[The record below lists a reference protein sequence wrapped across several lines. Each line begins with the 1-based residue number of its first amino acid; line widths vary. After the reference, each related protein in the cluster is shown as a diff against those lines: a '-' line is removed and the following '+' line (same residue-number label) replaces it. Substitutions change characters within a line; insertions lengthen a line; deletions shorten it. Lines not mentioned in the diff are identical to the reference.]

1 MSSDS
6 RKTLF
11 TFLARHS
18 GFILPA
24 FTLLLLAAVWLH
36 SLPTQITAVNDPLP
50 DPTGEFSGLLQL
62 IDDSGEFIV
71 AWHTWG
77 VVHAPGYPLL
87 SLLANLW
94 TRLIDPLRL
103 YPATAANL
111 LSFFA
116 ALGALVLMVRPFA
129 RLEASG
135 TAAAAALLLPAFG
148 ILVWMYAVVA
158 EAYAFGLLLAFGLI
172 LLALALGERPTRRRL
187 LLLGLLF
194 GLALGHHRTLIF
206 LGPALLAA
214 AWPAL
219 KLGWRVW
226 LGSALLAAA
235 TLLVYLYLPLV
246 AWAGSPWIYGRSPTT
261 WIGFTDAFF
270 AREYSYRLLPPT
282 TLPEI
287 GAMLVGRLHYLAQ
300 ELSSLGLTVGLLA
313 FVPGLLHPK
322 TRRLAGVLL
331 LAFCGYWLAP
341 VSQGLLIR
349 SYMMI
354 LVASL
359 TLAAAWGVGL
369 VAMGQ
374 WQRWL
379 PPLGLL
385 LTAFIAFQNVRAN
398 QSYILFHTKDETGQQ
413 LIADAAALPDE
424 RPLVGEIW
432 SPRFFPL
439 AYGQLVTGELAHVE
453 LVDLRA
459 DLSGL
464 PAAPAPLIFVSR
476 EVLYAAPPDQWQARY
491 GTAVSLSSQGQR
503 LVAIRPSPV
512 IAPLDPQP
520 LAASEEIQLV
530 EATTEIGDDGSLFV
544 QLLWQA
550 VQPPTHS
557 YSVFVHVSDRE
568 HILGPD
574 DLMAQQ
580 DNIHPVSGFYP
591 TTNWRA
597 GELVQDTYHIPLPP
611 DRTLQKVVVGLY
623 TVAEDGRFTNHL
635 THELP

>member
-1 MSSDS
+1 MPRDS
-6 RKTLF
+6 QKTARTLF
-11 TFLARHS
+11 TPRTAH
-18 GFILPA
+18 ILPILA
-24 FTLLLLAAVWLH
+24 LLLIVAVWLH

-50 DPTGEFSGLLQL
+50 DPTGEFTGLLQL
-62 IDDSGEFIV
+62 IDDSGEFII

-116 ALGALVLMVRPFA
+116 ALGALLLMVRPLA
-129 RLEASG
+129 RMDRWG
-135 TAAAAALLLPAFG
+135 TAVAAALLLPAFG

-172 LLALALGERPTRRRL
+172 LLALALGEQPTKQRL

-194 GLALGHHRTLIF
+194 GLAVGHHRTLVF

-226 LGSALLAAA
+226 LGSALLATA
-235 TLLVYLYLPLV
+235 TLLIYLYLPLV
-246 AWAGSPWIYGRSPTT
+246 AWAGSPWIYGRSPAT
-261 WIGFTDAFF
+261 WEGFSDAFF

-287 GAMLVGRLHYLAQ
+287 GAMLAGRLQYLAQ
-300 ELSSLGLTVGLLA
+300 EMSSLGLVVGLFGFA
-313 FVPGLLHPK
+313 PGLLYAK

-331 LAFCGYWLAP
+331 LAFAGYWLAP
-341 VSQGLLIR
+341 ISQGLLIR

-354 LVASL
+354 LVASV

-385 LTAFIAFQNVRAN
+385 LTVFIAFQNVSAN

-424 RPLVGEIW
+424 RPFIGEIW

-453 LVDLRA
+453 LVDLRE

-464 PAAPAPLIFVSR
+464 PDEPPPLIVVSR
-476 EVLYAAPPDQWQARY
+476 EVLYAVPPEQWVERY
-491 GTAVSLSSQGQR
+491 GTAVSLSSHGQR
-503 LVAIRPSPV
+503 MVAIRPFLD
-512 IAPLDPQP
+512 IAPIAPQP
-520 LAASEEIQLV
+520 LAAAEEIQLV
-530 EATTEIGDDGSLFV
+530 EAVAERLADDTLFV
-544 QLLWQA
+544 QLWWQA
-550 VQPPTHS
+550 VQPPSRS
-557 YSVFVHVSDRE
+557 YSVFVHISDRE
-568 HILGPD
+568 QILGPD
-574 DLMAQQ
+574 DLVAQQ
-580 DNIHPVSGFYP
+580 DNIHPVGGFYP
-591 TTNWRA
+591 TANWRV
-597 GELVQDTYHIPLPP
+597 GELVQDNYYIPLPP
-611 DRTLQKVVVGLY
+611 GRPAQTVFVGLY
-623 TVAEDGRFTNHL
+623 TIEEDGRFTNHL
-635 THELP
+635 AHQLP

>member
-1 MSSDS
+1 MKQIFTDFY
-6 RKTLF
+6 LF
-11 TFLARHS
+11 FARRTAY
-18 GFILPA
+18 ILPA
-24 FTLLLLAAVWLH
+24 LALLLIVAVWLH

-50 DPTGEFSGLLQL
+50 DPTGEFTGLLQL

-129 RLEASG
+129 QGDRSG
-135 TAAAAALLLPAFG
+135 TAVAAALLLPAFG

-172 LLALALGERPTRRRL
+172 LLALALGEQPTKRRL

-194 GLALGHHRTLIF
+194 GLAVGHHRTLVF

-226 LGSALLAAA
+226 LGSALLSAVS
-235 TLLVYLYLPLV
+235 LLIYLYLPLV
-246 AWAGSPWIYGRSPTT
+246 AWARSPWIYGRSPAT
-261 WIGFTDAFF
+261 WEGFIDAFF

-287 GAMLVGRLHYLAQ
+287 GAMLIGRLQYLAQ
-300 ELSSLGLTVGLLA
+300 EMSSLGLAVGLLG
-313 FVPGLLHPK
+313 FLPGLLHPQ
-322 TRRLAGVLL
+322 TRRLAGILL
-331 LAFCGYWLAP
+331 IAFGGYLLAP

-354 LVASL
+354 LVASV

-369 VAMGQ
+369 IALGR

-385 LTAFIAFQNVRAN
+385 LTAFIAFHNVSAN
-398 QSYILFHTKDETGQQ
+398 QPYILFHTKDETGQQ
-413 LIADAAALPDE
+413 LIQDAAALPYE
-424 RPLVGEIW
+424 RPFVGEIW

-439 AYGQLVTGELAHVE
+439 AYGQLVTGELAHIE
-453 LVDLRA
+453 LVDLRS

-464 PAAPAPLIFVSR
+464 PAEPPPLVVVSR
-476 EVLYAAPPDQWQARY
+476 DVLYAAPPDQWGERY
-491 GTAVSLSSQGQR
+491 GTAVSLSSHGQR
-503 LVAIRPSPV
+503 MVAIRPSPN
-512 IAPLDPQP
+512 IAPIAAQP
-520 LAASEEIQLV
+520 LAASEEMQLV
-530 EATTEIGDDGSLFV
+530 NAAAELLEDSTLFV
-544 QLLWQA
+544 QLWWQA
-550 VQPPTHS
+550 SQPPTHN
-557 YSVFVHVSDRE
+557 YSVFVHVTDQAQ
-568 HILGPD
+568 ILGPD

-591 TTNWRA
+591 TTNWHT
-597 GELVQDTYHIPLPP
+597 GELVQDNYHIPLPP
-611 DRTLQKVVVGLY
+611 DHTVQKVLVGLY
-623 TVAEDGRFTNHL
+623 TVEADGRFTNHL
-635 THELP
+635 RYELP

>member
-1 MSSDS
+1 MSRNSQETV
-6 RKTLF
+6 RTFF
-11 TFLARHS
+11 TPRTAH
-18 GFILPA
+18 ILPILA
-24 FTLLLLAAVWLH
+24 LLLIVAVWLH

-50 DPTGEFSGLLQL
+50 DPTGEFTGLLQL

-116 ALGALVLMVRPFA
+116 ALGALVLMVRPLA
-129 RLEASG
+129 RLDRSG
-135 TAAAAALLLPAFG
+135 TAVAAALLLPAFG

-172 LLALALGERPTRRRL
+172 LLALALGEQPTKRRL

-194 GLALGHHRTLIF
+194 GLAVGHHRTLVF

-219 KLGWRVW
+219 RLGWRVW

-235 TLLVYLYLPLV
+235 TLLIYLYLPLV
-246 AWAGSPWIYGRSPTT
+246 AWAGSPWIYGRSPAT
-261 WIGFTDAFF
+261 WEGFSDAFF

-287 GAMLVGRLHYLAQ
+287 GAMLVGRLQYLAQ
-300 ELSSLGLTVGLLA
+300 EMSSLGLAVGLFG
-313 FVPGLLHPK
+313 FVPGLLYPK

-331 LAFCGYWLAP
+331 LAFAGYLLAP

-354 LVASL
+354 LVASV

-369 VAMGQ
+369 VAMGR

-385 LTAFIAFQNVRAN
+385 LTAFIAFQNVNAN

-413 LIADAAALPDE
+413 LIRDVAALPYE

-453 LVDLRA
+453 LVDLRE

-464 PAAPAPLIFVSR
+464 PDEPPPLIFVSR
-476 EVLYAAPPDQWQARY
+476 DVLYAAPPEQWQARY
-491 GTAVSLSSQGQR
+491 GTAVSLSSHGQR
-503 LVAIRPSPV
+503 MVAIRPSPV
-512 IAPLDPQP
+512 IAPIDPQP

-530 EATTEIGDDGSLFV
+530 DTMTELLDDGRLFV
-544 QLLWQA
+544 QLWWQA
-550 VQPPTHS
+550 VQPPTRS
-557 YSVFVHVSDRE
+557 YSVFVHVTDRE
-568 HILGPD
+568 QILGPD

-580 DNIHPVSGFYP
+580 DNIHPVGGFYP
-591 TTNWRA
+591 VTNWRD
-597 GELVQDTYHIPLPP
+597 GELVQDNYYIPLPP
-611 DRTLQKVVVGLY
+611 DRSVQRVFVGLY
-623 TVAEDGRFTNHL
+623 TVEEDGRFINHL

>member
-1 MSSDS
+1 M
-6 RKTLF
+6 KHIHF
-11 TFLARHS
+11 FARHT
-18 GFILPA
+18 GYVLPA
-24 FTLLLLAAVWLH
+24 LALLLIAVVWLH

-50 DPTGEFSGLLQL
+50 DPTGEFTGLLQL

-103 YPATAANL
+103 YPAAAANL

-116 ALGALVLMVRPFA
+116 AFGAFVLMVRPFA
-129 RLEASG
+129 QWDRSG
-135 TAAAAALLLPAFG
+135 TAVAAALLLPAFG

-172 LLALALGERPTRRRL
+172 LLALALGEYPTKRRL

-194 GLALGHHRTLIF
+194 GLAVGHHRTLVF
-206 LGPALLAA
+206 LGPALLVA

-226 LGSALLAAA
+226 LGAAVLSAASLLI
-235 TLLVYLYLPLV
+235 YLYLPLV
-246 AWAGSPWIYGRSPTT
+246 AWAGSPWIYGRSPIT

-282 TLPEI
+282 SRPEI
-287 GAMLVGRLHYLAQ
+287 GMMLSGRLQYLAQ
-300 ELSSLGLTVGLLA
+300 EMSSLGLAVGLLG
-313 FVPGLLHPK
+313 FVPGLIQTQ

-369 VAMGQ
+369 VALGR

-385 LTAFIAFQNVRAN
+385 LTIGIAWHNVTTN
-398 QSYILFHTKDETGQQ
+398 QAYILFHTKDETGQQ
-413 LIADAAALPDE
+413 LIRDAAVLPGE

-439 AYGQLVTGELAHVE
+439 AYGQLVTGELSHVE

-464 PAAPAPLIFVSR
+464 PDERPELIFVSR
-476 EVLYAAPPDQWQARY
+476 DVLYVAPPDQWRDTY
-491 GTAVSLSSQGQR
+491 GTVVSLGSHGQR
-503 LVAIRPSPV
+503 MVAIRPSPV

-520 LAASEEIQLV
+520 LAASEEMQLV
-530 EATTEIGDDGSLFV
+530 AGTADLLDDGTLAV

-550 VQPPTHS
+550 TRLPTRD
-557 YSVFVHVSDRE
+557 YSVFVHVTDQA

-574 DLMAQQ
+574 DLMVQQ

-591 TTNWRA
+591 TTHWRS
-597 GELVQDTYHIPLPP
+597 GELVQDKYHIPLPP
-611 DRTLQKVVVGLY
+611 ERTLTKVIVGLY
-623 TVAEDGRFTNHL
+623 TVEADGRFTNHL
-635 THELP
+635 TYELP

>member
-1 MSSDS
+1 MPRPGILFST
-6 RKTLF
+6 RYTPFIFPTL
-11 TFLARHS
+11 A
-18 GFILPA
+18 
-24 FTLLLLAAVWLH
+24 LLLIAAIWLH

-50 DPTGEFSGLLQL
+50 DPTGEFTGLLQL
-62 IDDSGEFIV
+62 IDDSGEFII

-103 YPATAANL
+103 YPATAANM

-116 ALGALVLMVRPFA
+116 ALGAFVLMARPLA
-129 RLEASG
+129 KLDRSG
-135 TAAAAALLLPAFG
+135 TAVAAAFLLPAFG

-172 LLALALGERPTRRRL
+172 TLAVALGERPTERRL

-194 GLALGHHRTLIF
+194 GLAVGHHRTLVF

-226 LGSALLAAA
+226 LGSAILATASLLI
-235 TLLVYLYLPLV
+235 YLYLPLV
-246 AWAGSPWIYGRSPTT
+246 AWAGSPWIYGRSPAI
-261 WIGFTDAFF
+261 WQGFIDAFF

-287 GAMLVGRLHYLAQ
+287 GAALYGRLQYLAQ
-300 ELSSLGLTVGLLA
+300 EMSLLGLAVGLFG
-313 FVPGLLHPK
+313 FVPGLLHLQ
-322 TRRLAGVLL
+322 TRRLAGVFL
-331 LAFCGYWLAP
+331 LAFGGYLLAP
-341 VSQGLLIR
+341 ISQGLLIR

-354 LVASL
+354 LVASVI
-359 TLAAAWGVGL
+359 LAAAWGVGL
-369 VAMGQ
+369 VALGR

-385 LTAFIAFQNVRAN
+385 LTAFIAFQNVSAN
-398 QSYILFHTKDETGQQ
+398 QTYILFHTKDETGQQ
-413 LIADAAALPDE
+413 LIQDAAALSGE

-439 AYGQLVTGELAHVE
+439 AYGQLVTGELARVE
-453 LVDLRA
+453 LVDLRS

-464 PAAPAPLIFVSR
+464 PDEPPPLIFVSR
-476 EVLYAAPPDQWQARY
+476 DVLYAVPPDQWGERY
-491 GTAVSLSSQGQR
+491 GTAVSFSSHGQR
-503 LVAIRPSPV
+503 MVATRPFPV
-512 IAPLDPQP
+512 IAPIESQP
-520 LAASEEIQLV
+520 LAASEEMQLV
-530 EATTEIGDDGSLFV
+530 DGMAELLDDGTLFV
-544 QLLWQA
+544 QLWWQA
-550 VQPPTHS
+550 SQPPTRS
-557 YSVFVHVSDRE
+557 YSVFVHVTDRE
-568 HILGPD
+568 QILGPD

-580 DNIHPVSGFYP
+580 DNIHPVGGFYP
-591 TTNWRA
+591 TTNWRS
-597 GELVQDTYHIPLPP
+597 GELVQDNYHIPLPP
-611 DRTLQKVVVGLY
+611 DRTVQKVLVGLY
-623 TVAEDGRFTNHL
+623 TVEADGRFTNHL